1 MDGPEGGRMS
11 PTSKMSH
18 RPDIV
23 LLSSQWQSR
32 ALLRA
37 QLIEEGFEVVAS
49 DSWAMMRE
57 HLDAEALLAIVDLQ
71 ELPEPSQ
78 VLTDLRAVMDPNH
91 VLVLTAMNTVSPES
105 IERLGFHVLERPISI
120 GSVVAAVLTWSR
132 P

>member
-1 MDGPEGGRMS
+1 MS

-23 LLSSQWQSR
+23 LLSSEWRSR

-37 QLIEEGFEVVAS
+37 QLIEEGFEVIAT

-57 HLDAEALLAIVDLQ
+57 QMGAEALLAIVDLQ
-71 ELPEPSQ
+71 DLADPAQ
-78 VLTDLRAVMDPNH
+78 VLTDLRAVMDSSH